1 MVDRKTRYERRQRA
15 RDQRTKDSRR
25 DRRRNFRHTVL
36 VGSGMLALVV
46 AGVGI
51 FVLMGILRKE
61 LPPTN
66 FGPGHSESLPP
77 AQINTSPIPRP
88 IQEHVM
94 ERNRTH
100 PPGQML
106 VQYNCRDYEC
116 EPDLVE
122 KLIALVQNYPPT
134 VYIAPYPGMDAKIAL
149 AAPGRLVTL
158 DTLDE
163 ARIHEFIKENLDR

>member
-1 MVDRKTRYERRQRA
+1 
-15 RDQRTKDSRR
+15 
-25 DRRRNFRHTVL
+25 
-36 VGSGMLALVV
+36 MLAVAVAVV
-46 AGVGI
+46 GA
-51 FVLMGILRKE
+51 FVLMGILQKD

-116 EPDLVE
+116 GPDLVE
-122 KLIALVQNYPPT
+122 KLTTVVKSYPPS
-134 VYIAPYPGMDAKIAL
+134 VYLAPYPGMDAKIAL
-149 AAPGRLVTL
+149 AAPGRLLTL

-163 ARIHEFIKENLDR
+163 ARIREFIRDNLDR